1 MDQNVSESRD
11 GPPVNLGM
19 KGSQTIAGP
28 LGGFGEGLEV
38 PQNSVLN
45 QLRLAKGVLTAL
57 AIPVDT
63 PDAIEDV
70 LVIEPVVLHKETASR
85 STRSRMSG

>member
-1 MDQNVSESRD
+1 MDQDVSESRD

-19 KGSQTIAGP
+19 KGSQTITSP

-45 QLRLAKGVLTAL
+45 QFRLAKGVLTAL

-70 LVIEPVVLHKETASR
+70 LDIEPVVLHKEIAS
-85 STRSRMSG
+85 